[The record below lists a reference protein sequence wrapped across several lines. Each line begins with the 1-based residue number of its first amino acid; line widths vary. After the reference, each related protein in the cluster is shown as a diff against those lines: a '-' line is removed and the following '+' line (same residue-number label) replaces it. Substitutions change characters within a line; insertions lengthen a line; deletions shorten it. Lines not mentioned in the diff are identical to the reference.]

1 MNNESPAGFIT
12 LRNVRNCNDMIVSVC
27 LRLDA
32 ITSYCYDKENKKT
45 LVFMNGEI
53 KPWGFDGDLTGAID
67 KAVNEW
73 YLAQSEVPEDSD
85 TIQRLLVYI
94 GELHKDQETKEEP
107 KKACENCIYSIRY
120 KEKDTD
126 EVKYFCYRDDEF
138 ELVNRYTSCEHWEK
152 RVEQ

>member
-1 MNNESPAGFIT
+1 MNNKSPAGFIT
-12 LRNVRNCNDMIVSVC
+12 LGNVRNCNDMIVSVC

-73 YLAQSEVPEDSD
+73 YLARNPKRLKTVTRYSACSSISGSCTRIRRQRKNQRKLVRTVGIASSTKISIQKQCSTSVD
-85 TIQRLLVYI
+85 TGSSY
-94 GELHKDQETKEEP
+94 
-107 KKACENCIYSIRY
+107 
-120 KEKDTD
+120 
-126 EVKYFCYRDDEF
+126 
-138 ELVNRYTSCEHWEK
+138 
-152 RVEQ
+152 